1 MKSSCSPGAGP
12 RFGPATSRCTGDADG
27 SGRGNGG
34 VRPGGRYATTGE
46 QGVTE
51 LGGDQRGDGADGP
64 HHRRRPGLA
73 VPLLQRGYRTAWRR
87 RHPQPGLPKQAPF
100 QVRLQTA
107 ADLAASRW
115 GLLAWADPDE
125 EDDPISPFWLKA
137 PMLQIAISPD
147 ATPLVPGMTALAAPL
162 SGLRLVDGDL
172 VLKIE
177 RGRATTQLRIP
188 AGSGLGPADG
198 VLAQHDILLSPVAFS
213 SHLREACALTGWEVG
228 GAGSSAVSH
237 WGRAASASC
246 PGTNARTNCGSRGGG
261 ARASKMPRPGTASGS
276 E

>member
-1 MKSSCSPGAGP
+1 MVLTD
-12 RFGPATSRCTGDADG
+12 RNTG
-27 SGRGNGG
+27 
-34 VRPGGRYATTGE
+34 GGR
-46 QGVTE
+46 
-51 LGGDQRGDGADGP
+51 
-64 HHRRRPGLA
+64 
-73 VPLLQRGYRTAWRR
+73 AWQFLCCNAGCRAARRR

-213 SHLREACALTGWEVG
+213 SHLREACALTGWEVPRWSG
-228 GAGSSAVSH
+228 HGAAPPHRTGAGPQALRCS
-237 WGRAASASC
+237 
-246 PGTNARTNCGSRGGG
+246 GTNARGG
-261 ARASKMPRPGTASGS
+261 SGS
-276 E
+276 SELRFDGRRRKSVEDATPGHGIGFRVRRPA

>member
-12 RFGPATSRCTGDADG
+12 RFGPATSRCTGDADASG
-27 SGRGNGG
+27 SGNGG
-34 VRPGGRYATTGE
+34 VRRGGRYATSGE
-46 QGVTE
+46 QGVTKP
-51 LGGDQRGDGADGP
+51 GGDREAMVLTNRNTGGGRAGQFLRCNA
-64 HHRRRPGLA
+64 A
-73 VPLLQRGYRTAWRR
+73 YRTAWRC

-100 QVRLQTA
+100 QVRLQTV

-125 EDDPISPFWLKA
+125 EDRPIPPFWIGA
-137 PMLQIAISPD
+137 PMLETTISPD

-162 SGLRLVDGDL
+162 SGLRLVDSDL

-188 AGSGLGPADG
+188 ADSGLGPADG

-213 SHLREACALTGWEVG
+213 SQLREAPGLPSRSSWCVG
-228 GAGSSAVSH
+228 
-237 WGRAASASC
+237 
-246 PGTNARTNCGSRGGG
+246 ARTSVT
-261 ARASKMPRPGTASGS
+261 MPRPGTASGS

>member
-1 MKSSCSPGAGP
+1 MVLTD
-12 RFGPATSRCTGDADG
+12 RITG
-27 SGRGNGG
+27 
-34 VRPGGRYATTGE
+34 GGRAWQFLCCNAAY
-46 QGVTE
+46 
-51 LGGDQRGDGADGP
+51 
-64 HHRRRPGLA
+64 RPE
-73 VPLLQRGYRTAWRR
+73 WRR
-87 RHPQPGLPKQAPF
+87 RHPQPGLPEQAPF

-125 EDDPISPFWLKA
+125 EDRPIPPFWHEA
-137 PMLQIAISPD
+137 PMLQTMISPD
-147 ATPLVPGMTALAAPL
+147 ATPLVPGIAPLGAPL
-162 SGLRLVDGDL
+162 SGLRLANCYL

-213 SHLREACALTGWEVG
+213 SQLREAPGLPSCSSWCVG
-228 GAGSSAVSH
+228 
-237 WGRAASASC
+237 
-246 PGTNARTNCGSRGGG
+246 ARTSVT
-261 ARASKMPRPGTASGS
+261 MPRPGTASGS